1 MRMLVE
7 EGSAIAPLSARF
19 ARASNCVSFALA
31 LLKGRA
37 EQLPP
42 AQAFELL
49 SVVDNVARMQPRLGE
64 WVARQSHYA
73 DPRST
78 RAVLEDALRFQAESL
93 RQLVQLSG
101 SMGWTPMPARS
112 KLRPWTSLR
121 LKRRWFHA
129 TPLPLTR
136 LGPARKRTSTS

>member
-78 RAVLEDALRFQAESL
+78 RAVLEDALRFQPIASPIGAAIRVDGL
-93 RQLVQLSG
+93 DFRC
-101 SMGWTPMPARS
+101 
-112 KLRPWTSLR
+112 
-121 LKRRWFHA
+121 
-129 TPLPLTR
+129 PLDR
-136 LGPARKRTSTS
+136 NCGHGHR